1 MRLSREMVEL
11 KNKLEKIGH
20 SVRLPDFTEEYSK
33 MQTTDE
39 GHSESVKNK
48 LEHDLIRG
56 HFKEIKNSD
65 AVLVVNETL
74 KGIKNYVGGNTFL
87 EMGFAHILNKKIF
100 ILNNIPQMGYSDEI
114 VAMQPIVLD
123 GDLGKIK

>member
-1 MRLSREMVEL
+1 
-11 KNKLEKIGH
+11 
-20 SVRLPDFTEEYSK
+20 